1 MRRRPRRLIVPPYGP
16 QVFPHETF
24 PPWRAVMRV
33 FELIA
38 DTLARRSM
46 PSSFKCLE
54 VALVQASKRIAVM
67 ARGDLPLDR
76 WQRRAQAAI
85 TKLERGKMAV
95 VDYVVAGTLDL
106 GEAQALIDGID
117 DAIARIEDESER
129 VQLLPELRE
138 WLGAGDS
145 KRVVH

>member
-1 MRRRPRRLIVPPYGP
+1 M
-16 QVFPHETF
+16 FPHETF

>member
-1 MRRRPRRLIVPPYGP
+1 
-16 QVFPHETF
+16 
-24 PPWRAVMRV
+24 MRV

-67 ARGDLPLDR
+67 ARGDLPFDR
-76 WQRRAQAAI
+76 WQRRAVAAI

-117 DAIARIEDESER
+117 DAIARIEDENER

-138 WLGAGDS
+138 WLGEGDS